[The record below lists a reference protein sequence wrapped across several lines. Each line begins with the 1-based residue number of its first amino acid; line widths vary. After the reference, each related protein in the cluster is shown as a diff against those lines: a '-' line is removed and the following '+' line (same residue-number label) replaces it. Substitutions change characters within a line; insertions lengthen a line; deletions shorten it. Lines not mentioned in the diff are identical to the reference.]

1 MSKQHF
7 QNQFAELR
15 KEKLRRRKRFLK
27 HYEVKMRLKQIWYRS
42 QNQNAKHSH

>member
-27 HYEVKMRLKQIWYRS
+27 HYEVKMRLKQIWYR
-42 QNQNAKHSH
+42 NPKHSH